1 MDNILVIGGG
11 SWGTS
16 FANYLA
22 SQGNEVKLWI
32 REKEVIES
40 IEKFRENS
48 LFLPEVILSKNLY
61 PVSGLEDEVEKADII
76 IFAVPSKFIRKSFES
91 LKEKLSGK
99 IIISLSKGFESTSLK
114 TISRIASDVL
124 GKEILK
130 NWITISG
137 PSFAKELSRNFPT
150 AIVAA
155 SENPDILKKIQERF
169 SSSILRIYR
178 S

>member
-22 SQGNEVKLWI
+22 SQGNKVKLWI

-48 LFLPEVILSKNLY
+48 LFLPDVVLSENLY
-61 PVSGLEDEVEKADII
+61 PVSGLEDEVENSDII

-91 LKEKLSGK
+91 LKGKLSGK
-99 IIISLSKGFESTSLK
+99 TLISLSKFSPNV
-114 TISRIASDVL
+114 ASYIRL
-124 GKEILK
+124 
-130 NWITISG
+130 
-137 PSFAKELSRNFPT
+137 
-150 AIVAA
+150 
-155 SENPDILKKIQERF
+155 
-169 SSSILRIYR
+169 
-178 S
+178 